1 MHFFSFFHH
10 CPFANISVTNICKD
24 LDKMNWVSYLYVP
37 IACFYN
43 QHRSFA
49 PNSGKRIHEDG
60 QHFTQCGIPV
70 GNHTLPDM
78 NVLSLISPV
87 VSNTFIVEMADRI
100 ILVRIAIS
108 VEMTTKWLHDDV
120 IKWKLFP
127 RYWPFVWG
135 IHRSAVNFRHKE
147 QWRGASMFSLI
158 CAWTNCWS
166 NNRDTGDLRAIA
178 LIMTP
183 RWWIP

>member
-1 MHFFSFFHH
+1 MKCTSVNVSIKYFVG
-10 CPFANISVTNICKD
+10 NIKEYIWKYFTPYIWYD
-24 LDKMNWVSYLYVP
+24 LK
-37 IACFYN
+37 
-43 QHRSFA
+43 HRSNIKSSWIWKVLRV
-49 PNSGKRIHEDG
+49 PSCD
-60 QHFTQCGIPV
+60 
-70 GNHTLPDM
+70 TLLDM

-135 IHRSAVNFRHKE
+135 IHRSAVNSRHNE

-166 NNRDTGDLRAIA
+166 NNRDIGDLRAIA

-183 RWWIP
+183 RRWIP